1 MVTGEAA
8 EEEGETEAGRLGH
21 AWGGVE
27 GCCKNDPEAHFSVT
41 RASGSNL
48 GKETG
53 SNVFRRA
60 DRVERPSH
68 HLHSRWLG
76 KAAEWQERRRANR
89 WALESGLS
97 LNLTALW
104 PFYFVGQ

>member
-1 MVTGEAA
+1 MA
-8 EEEGETEAGRLGH
+8 
-21 AWGGVE
+21 
-27 GCCKNDPEAHFSVT
+27 
-41 RASGSNL
+41 RASALNL

-53 SNVFRRA
+53 SNVFRGA

-68 HLHSRWLG
+68 HFYSRWLG
-76 KAAEWQERRRANR
+76 EAAEWQERRANR